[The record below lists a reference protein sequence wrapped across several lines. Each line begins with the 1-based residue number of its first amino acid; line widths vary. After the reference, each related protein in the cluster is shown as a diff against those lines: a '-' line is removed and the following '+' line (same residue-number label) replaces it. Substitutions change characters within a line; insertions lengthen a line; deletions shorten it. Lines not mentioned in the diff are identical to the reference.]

1 MTINQL
7 FRKVPDKEFIESLLL
22 EIGLESVSDNRTF
35 SRPDIEAS
43 RLPEIVEDNMEK
55 FQEFY
60 LPCKFSIYFTDL
72 TSKKIVT
79 ILRQCLK
86 PLNVTIS
93 SCEKCINGEKM
104 LVYKLKPFS
113 PKGKVIKSNKGL
125 IFFD

>member
-43 RLPEIVEDNMEK
+43 RLPEIVEENMEK

-60 LPCKFSIYFTDL
+60 LPCKFSIYFSDL

>member
-22 EIGLESVSDNRTF
+22 EIGLESVSDTRTF
-35 SRPDIEAS
+35 SRPEIEAS
-43 RLPEIVEDNMEK
+43 RLPEIVEENMEK

>member
-1 MTINQL
+1 MTVNQL

-22 EIGLESVSDNRTF
+22 EIGLESISDTRTF
-35 SRPDIEAS
+35 SRLEIEAS
-43 RLPEIVEDNMEK
+43 RLPEIINKNIDK

-60 LPCKFSIYFTDL
+60 LPCKFSIYFTDI

-86 PLNVTIS
+86 PLNVTINS
-93 SCEKCINGEKM
+93 SEKCISGEKM

-113 PKGKVIKSNKGL
+113 PKGKVTKTNKGL
-125 IFFD
+125 IVFD

>member
-93 SCEKCINGEKM
+93 SCEKCISGEKM

>member
-22 EIGLESVSDNRTF
+22 EIGLENVSDTRTF
-35 SRPDIEAS
+35 SRLEIESS
-43 RLPEIVEDNMEK
+43 RLPEIVEKNMEK

-125 IFFD
+125 IVFD

>member
-1 MTINQL
+1 MTVNQL

-22 EIGLESVSDNRTF
+22 EIGLESISDTRTF
-35 SRPDIEAS
+35 SRLEIEAS
-43 RLPEIVEDNMEK
+43 RLPEIINKNIDK

-60 LPCKFSIYFTDL
+60 LPCKFSIYFTDI

-86 PLNVTIS
+86 PLNVTIN
-93 SCEKCINGEKM
+93 SCEKCISGEKM

-113 PKGKVIKSNKGL
+113 PKGKELKQTK
-125 IFFD
+125 D

>member
-35 SRPDIEAS
+35 SRPEIEAS
-43 RLPEIVEDNMEK
+43 RLPEIVEENMEK

-60 LPCKFSIYFTDL
+60 LPCKFSIYFSDL

>member
-22 EIGLESVSDNRTF
+22 EIGLESVSDTRTF
-35 SRPDIEAS
+35 SRPEIEAS
-43 RLPEIVEDNMEK
+43 RLPEIVEENMEK

-60 LPCKFSIYFTDL
+60 LPCKFSIYFSDL

>member
-43 RLPEIVEDNMEK
+43 RLPEIVEENMEK

>member
-22 EIGLESVSDNRTF
+22 EIGLENVSDNRTF
-35 SRPDIEAS
+35 SRIEIESS
-43 RLPEIVEDNMEK
+43 RLPEIVEENMEK

-125 IFFD
+125 IVFD